1 MQENKISKTGIFQP
15 QLPTFKD
22 QSSSIIVQNT
32 LNTPGKEENLL
43 MVANSADAPT
53 PPGTGGLMPI
63 LYYGGIPVAV
73 IFAIA
78 VLLQIHLKY
87 VTEVLKEVN
96 KHKK

>member
-1 MQENKISKTGIFQP
+1 MQENKIIKTGIFQP
-15 QLPTFKD
+15 PFLTVEN
-22 QSSSIIVQNT
+22 QSSSIFVQNMV
-32 LNTPGKEENLL
+32 NTPGKEENLL

-53 PPGTGGLMPI
+53 PPVPGGLMPI

-96 KHKK
+96 KHRK